1 MQSAIATHVLG
12 RRAFLVTLTGSAIA
26 LSACA
31 KIGSKSIS
39 ADEIILNEFYRDKL
53 EILSAISMQVST
65 RSDLTPVFASI
76 TEQTNAHLNAL
87 TELLDGKLQPM
98 ESPTPS
104 PNLLLSQLLV
114 AKANEHATKSIQVSS
129 PETSRVLIQICA
141 SENVQAGLLSGL
153 AA

>member
-1 MQSAIATHVLG
+1 
-12 RRAFLVTLTGSAIA
+12 
-26 LSACA
+26 
-31 KIGSKSIS
+31 
-39 ADEIILNEFYRDKL
+39 
-53 EILSAISMQVST
+53 MQVST